1 MVQLELTSGKNTQL
15 IPVDTFPCNIGRAG
29 KNTVCITSRGVW
41 DEHASITFDSET
53 GFSIVTQGRGTL
65 IVNGEP
71 ADQARLKN
79 GDHLELGS
87 ARLRFWLAPVSAPDS
102 SNTDLLFWSLIAA
115 VFATMIGLML
125 WLPH

>member
-1 MVQLELTSGKNTQL
+1 MVQLELTSGKKTEL
-15 IPVDTFPCNIGRAG
+15 IKVNTFPCNIGRGG
-29 KNTVCITSRGVW
+29 KNAIQITSRGVW

-53 GFSIVTQGRGTL
+53 GFSILAQGRGTL

-79 GDHLELGS
+79 GDSIELGS
-87 ARLRFWLAPVSAPDS
+87 ARLRFWLAAVKTGDT
-102 SNTDLLFWSLIAA
+102 SNTDLIFWSIISA
-115 VFATMIGLML
+115 VFAAMIGLML